1 MGSVQHGRDPALGL
15 YVGLM
20 SGTSLDA
27 LDAVLAAFGQRS
39 IRLLGQVSLP
49 LPSRFRELLLSLC
62 HPGDNEIERLCHAD
76 LAFARLAA
84 DAVRQLLNDSAT
96 PASAV
101 CAIGSHGQTIR
112 HYPALGTSVQ
122 IGDPNRIAE
131 YTGITTVADFRRRDM
146 AAGGEGAPLVPAFH
160 QFLFRQRSSSTR
172 VLANIGGMANITVLP
187 GEADR
192 PVTGFDTGPGNTL
205 IDGWCQRHLQ
215 CPYDAGGDWA
225 ATGRVDE
232 ALLEQLLSDP
242 FFALRPPKSTGREYF
257 HLDWLDAALA
267 QTGKQGLPGEV
278 VQATLVELT
287 ACSLAQAIEASAPDC
302 QSVYLCGG
310 GVFNRTL
317 VERIRAHLPDC
328 QLADTAVLGL
338 DPRWVEATAF
348 AWLARQT
355 QLGLAG
361 NLPAVTRASG
371 PRVLGGIYPGGCRS
385 PEKSTA

>member
-1 MGSVQHGRDPALGL
+1 MRRLQHGSDLAGGL
-15 YVGLM
+15 YIGLM

-27 LDAVLAAFGQRS
+27 LDAVLATFGQGS
-39 IRLLGQVSLP
+39 MKLVGQVSVP
-49 LPSRFRELLLSLC
+49 LPGKLRELLLSLC

-76 LAFARLAA
+76 MAFARQAA
-84 DAVRQLLNDSAT
+84 EAVKQLLNDAGT

-101 CAIGSHGQTIR
+101 CAIGSHGQTVR
-112 HYPALGTSVQ
+112 HYPILGTSVQ

-131 YTGITTVADFRRRDM
+131 QTGITTVADFRRRDM

-160 QFLFRQRSSSTR
+160 QFLFRRASSTR

-187 GEADR
+187 GEEDQ

-205 IDGWCQRHLQ
+205 LDGWCQRYLQ
-215 CPYDAGGDWA
+215 RPYDADGAWA
-225 ATGRVDE
+225 ATGTVDH

-257 HLDWLDAALA
+257 HLDWLDAALE
-267 QTGKQGLPGEV
+267 QTGKQDLPGEV

-287 ACSLAQAIEASAPDC
+287 ACTLAQAIETSAPAC

-310 GVFNRTL
+310 GVFNRLL
-317 VERIRAHLPDC
+317 VERIRTHLPDC
-328 QLADTAVLGL
+328 QLADTSVLGL
-338 DPRWVEATAF
+338 DPRWVEAAAF
-348 AWLARQT
+348 AWLARQA

-361 NLPAVTRASG
+361 NLPAVTNASG
-371 PRVLGGIYPGGCRS
+371 LRVLGGIYPAGCQS
-385 PEKSTA
+385 AEQNT